1 MEDPDSLIQP
11 LLFALSTD
19 AGADGISGF
28 AVSLNLLLVL
38 VLVVANGFFVAAEF
52 ALVAVRKSRIEAL
65 VAEGNRSAKRVLDIL
80 NNLNAYISATQLG
93 ITLASLGLGWVG
105 EPAVARLI
113 DGPLFAFAE
122 YTGWSF
128 IASPTVL
135 HTISF
140 AIAFSIITFLHIV
153 FGELA
158 PKTAALELSERVS
171 MVIAFPLDIFY
182 RIFNYPIRLLDW
194 AGTKT
199 VRVFGLEPSGEH
211 GSSYTEEEIRQLVRV
226 SHESGHL
233 REEEER
239 LINRVFEFSETT
251 VREAMVPRTEVV
263 AVPFNS
269 SLEDIARAFRQFGY
283 SRLPVYG
290 DSLDDIKGFV
300 HSKDVM
306 QYLAVKPRMFKLER
320 VLKKPFY
327 VVDTAYLEDVLRQ
340 MQRQKFHFGFVVD
353 EHGGVEGIITL
364 EDLLEEIVGDI
375 SDEYDEEVNE
385 QIREQE
391 DGTVFLD
398 GSLAVRDLNKRYATN
413 LPVSESYTTLGGFLM
428 AESGEIPK
436 EGDSVVYN
444 GLTFIIE
451 QVEKRRIITVR
462 MVKTDQADPKDAEVP
477 GS

>member
-19 AGADGISGF
+19 VGAEGISGL
-28 AVSLNLLLVL
+28 AVALNLLLVL

-65 VAEGNRSAKRVLDIL
+65 VAEGNRSAKRLLNIL
-80 NNLNAYISATQLG
+80 NNLTEYISATQLG
-93 ITLASLGLGWVG
+93 ITMASLGLGWVG
-105 EPAVARLI
+105 EPAVVRLVE
-113 DGPLFAFAE
+113 GPLVALAKVSGIDAFAS
-122 YTGWSF
+122 G
-128 IASPTVL
+128 TV
-135 HTISF
+135 ISTVAF
-140 AIAFSIITFLHIV
+140 TIAFSIITYVLIV
-153 FGELA
+153 FGELV
-158 PKTAALELSERVS
+158 PKTVAYDSAEKIAMLVALP
-171 MVIAFPLDIFY
+171 IDIFY
-182 RIFNYPIRLLDW
+182 KIFFYPIRLLYVSGR
-194 AGTKT
+194 AAL
-199 VRVFGLEPSGEH
+199 RLLGLKSAEEKE
-211 GSSYTEEEIRQLVRV
+211 SSYTEEEIRHLITA
-226 SHESGHL
+226 SHKSGHL
-233 REEEER
+233 KEEEER

-251 VREAMVPRTEVV
+251 VREAMVPRTEVI

-306 QYLAVKPRMFKLER
+306 QYFAVKPRMFKLER
-320 VLKKPFY
+320 VLKKPSY

-375 SDEYDEEVNE
+375 SDEHDEEVNE

-391 DGTVFLD
+391 DGSVLLD
-398 GSLAVRDLNKRYATN
+398 GSLAVRDLNKRYETS

-436 EGDSVVYN
+436 EGASVVYN
-444 GLTFIIE
+444 GLTFTIE

-462 MVKTDQADPKDAEVP
+462 MVKTDQTALKDAEVP
-477 GS
+477 RS